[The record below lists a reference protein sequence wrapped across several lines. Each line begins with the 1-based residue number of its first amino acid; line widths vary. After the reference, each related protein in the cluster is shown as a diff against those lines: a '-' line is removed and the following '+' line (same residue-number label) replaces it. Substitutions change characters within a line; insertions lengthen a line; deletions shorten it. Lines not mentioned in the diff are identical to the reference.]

1 MILRSAAA
9 ADVDVVAGLE
19 HELFG
24 SDAWSRDQVRDEL
37 IGGRRQVW
45 VAGGPVRAYVVVR
58 VVDDVADLHR
68 IGVHPGHRRRG
79 VARML
84 LDQAMDAAVT
94 DGAVR
99 LLLEVAADNDG
110 ALAFYGSVGF
120 VEIGRRARYY
130 RSGADAVVMER
141 RLSR

>member
-9 ADVDVVAGLE
+9 ADVDVVAELE

-37 IGGRRQVW
+37 IGGRRHVW
-45 VAGGPVRAYVVVR
+45 VAGGPVRGYVVVR